1 MGVRS
6 KVVYVERSKGSGLQ
20 LCTGFWSVDETMS
33 VSCGEAI
40 WVLTFFLFVASE

>member
-6 KVVYVERSKGSGLQ
+6 KVVYVERNKGSGLQ
-20 LCTGFWSVDETMS
+20 LCTGLWSVNETTS

-40 WVLTFFLFVASE
+40 RALTFFLFVASE